1 MLYVGLDIHIK
12 FIVICVLDA
21 SGKIVQ
27 QGRVRD
33 LADLLQFL
41 QRLGQPFAVAYEASC
56 GYGLYHEALLAVA
69 SRVVAAHPGKLKYS
83 KRKNDRADAEMLA
96 ELLLVNRLPAVHV
109 PSAAVRAWR
118 ETITFRGKL
127 VQKRTRA
134 KNEMRALLRTIGA
147 RVPSRPG
154 LWTQAGMTWL
164 KGFEFTQPMHALQR
178 DLLVEEIE
186 MLNRQIELTEKKLDQ
201 FGRECPEVAQLR
213 SVPGVGLRTSEAMV
227 AFVDDPHR
235 FGRAKSV
242 GSYFGLVPS
251 QDQSGSKNRLGRITK
266 DGSAVVRQ
274 LLTEAAWQGIRHSPT
289 IRAFYVRV
297 MRNDPGRKRIAL
309 TATAHYLARVMWSML
324 RNGTFWKET
333 HSDKGSLT
341 TSA

>member
-1 MLYVGLDIHIK
+1 MLYVGLDIHSK
-12 FIVICVLDA
+12 FIVICVLNA
-21 SGKIVQ
+21 LGKILR

-33 LADLLQFL
+33 LDDLLVWL
-41 QRLGQPFAVAYEASC
+41 QQLGQPFQVAYEASC
-56 GYGLYHEALLAVA
+56 GYGPYFEALSAVA
-69 SRVVAAHPGKLKYS
+69 TRVVVAHPGKLKYS
-83 KRKNDRADAEMLA
+83 KKKNDRADAEMLA

-134 KNEMRALLRTIGA
+134 KNELRALLRTIGVRA
-147 RVPSRPG
+147 PSRPG
-154 LWTQAGMTWL
+154 LWTRSGMEWL
-164 KGFEFTQPMHALQR
+164 KHFEFTQPMYAMQR
-178 DLLVEEIE
+178 DMLVEEIE
-186 MLNRQIELTEKKLDQ
+186 TLTRHIELTEKKLDQ
-201 FGRECPEVAQLR
+201 FARESPEVIQLR
-213 SVPGVGLRTSEAMV
+213 SVPGVGLRTAEAMV

-235 FGRAKSV
+235 FSRAKSV

-289 IRAFYVRV
+289 IRAFYERV
-297 MRNDPGRKRIAL
+297 MRNDPCRKRIAL
-309 TATAHYLARVMWSML
+309 TATAHYLARVLWSML

-333 HSDKGSLT
+333 ESKTMG
-341 TSA
+341 A